1 MGTKLFQKACNIQL
15 NYFRMLK
22 EELKFT
28 LLETDISNQVFTTN
42 SNLMNIKGVN
52 NEYQSNYTN

>member
-1 MGTKLFQKACNIQL
+1 
-15 NYFRMLK
+15 MLK

-28 LLETDISNQVFTTN
+28 LLDTDISNRIFTTN